1 MLNKV
6 CRRNR
11 SYYNSYPLPGIRLYG
26 MEWGLLKLR
35 EVKELQ
41 GDNGGR
47 QDLQGKLSSHAAET
61 EATASDELTDRL

>member
-1 MLNKV
+1 
-6 CRRNR
+6 
-11 SYYNSYPLPGIRLYG
+11 

-47 QDLQGKLSSHAAET
+47 QDLQGKLPSVTAET
-61 EATASDELTDRL
+61 KTVTTD